1 MVGYYFER
9 RRGIAA
15 GVACSGSGF
24 GLLALAPL
32 AAFLV
37 AEYTWKGA
45 LTVLAG
51 VSLNCLVWGALMR
64 PLPAPS
70 SVVDIGESKDTVTPI
85 RVSSRVAGAPLASIF
100 ALSNSVPMYLFICLS
115 VCLSGYLISI
125 YVCAQDLLVRL
136 GCRSQQ
142 TKNSVRYTPVGHTVP
157 SRLKHRQRNLS
168 ILCGCHFMYLPP

>member
-1 MVGYYFER
+1 MFMLSFEGLGLSLLYLPAVVMVGYYFER

-64 PLPAPS
+64 PLPATPVPAFNV
-70 SVVDIGESKDTVTPI
+70 VVDNEDPITPI
-85 RVSSRVAGAPLASIF
+85 WVSRC
-100 ALSNSVPMYLFICLS
+100 FIDKL
-115 VCLSGYLISI
+115 YMNYI
-125 YVCAQDLLVRL
+125 
-136 GCRSQQ
+136 
-142 TKNSVRYTPVGHTVP
+142 
-157 SRLKHRQRNLS
+157 
-168 ILCGCHFMYLPP
+168 M

>member
-9 RRGIAA
+9 RRGMAA

-24 GLLALAPL
+24 GLLTLAPL

-64 PLPAPS
+64 PLSAPTS
-70 SVVDIGESKDTVTPI
+70 MTVVVDNEDAITPI
-85 RVSSRVAGAPLASIF
+85 RVMRLIF
-100 ALSNSVPMYLFICLS
+100 L
-115 VCLSGYLISI
+115 
-125 YVCAQDLLVRL
+125 
-136 GCRSQQ
+136 
-142 TKNSVRYTPVGHTVP
+142 
-157 SRLKHRQRNLS
+157 
-168 ILCGCHFMYLPP
+168 

>member
-1 MVGYYFER
+1 LLYLPAVVMVGYYFER

-37 AEYTWKGA
+37 NEYTWKGA

-70 SVVDIGESKDTVTPI
+70 IVSVVVDNQDNITPI
-85 RVSSRVAGAPLASIF
+85 PVSRIQ
-100 ALSNSVPMYLFICLS
+100 N
-115 VCLSGYLISI
+115 
-125 YVCAQDLLVRL
+125 
-136 GCRSQQ
+136 
-142 TKNSVRYTPVGHTVP
+142 KTV
-157 SRLKHRQRNLS
+157 KTAN
-168 ILCGCHFMYLPP
+168 